1 MSETPT
7 QHRTERLDELLSLL
21 ADGER
26 RTILAHLRNRGTGT
40 TSLDSLATVLA
51 SDSSVEQDHAR
62 VRLHHTHLP
71 KLAQTP
77 LLDYDP
83 VTTTV
88 EYHRDPE
95 FELLLNSL
103 PGPGLSAPGTD
114 F

>member
-7 QHRTERLDELLSLL
+7 QLRTERVDELLTLL
-21 ADGER
+21 ADSER
-26 RTILAHLRNRGTGT
+26 RTILTHLRNRGEGT
-40 TSLDSLATVLA
+40 TSLDALATVLA
-51 SDSSVEQDHAR
+51 SSSPVEQDYAR

-83 VTTTV
+83 ATTTV

-95 FELLLNSL
+95 FEFLLNSL
-103 PGPGLSAPGTD
+103 PAPGVSAPGTD

>member
-7 QHRTERLDELLSLL
+7 QLRPERLDELLSLL
-21 ADGER
+21 ADSER

-40 TSLDSLATVLA
+40 TSLDNLAAVLA
-51 SDSSVEQDHAR
+51 AESPIEQDYAR

-77 LLDYDP
+77 LVDYDP
-83 VTTTV
+83 VTSTV
-88 EYHRDPE
+88 QYHRDPE
-95 FELLLNSL
+95 FEFLLNSL
-103 PGPGLSAPGTD
+103 PGPGVSALGTH

>member
-1 MSETPT
+1 MPETPT
-7 QHRTERLDELLSLL
+7 QLRADRLDELLTLL
-21 ADGER
+21 ADSER
-26 RTILAHLRNRGTGT
+26 RTILTHLRNRGTGT
-40 TSLDSLATVLA
+40 TSLDSLAAVLA
-51 SDSSVEQDHAR
+51 SDSPVAQDYAR

-88 EYHRDPE
+88 EFHRDPE